1 MASLSSQPLIVVLRP
16 ELEDLAPSR
25 NSPPLLAV
33 LEQLQLVGLRHVELA
48 WSAHP
53 GWMSLMREV
62 KAAFSD
68 FSLGAASIHRVEALH
83 AVKEL
88 GLSYAMTPCFD
99 LSLQNQ
105 ALELQQ
111 LLVPGVFSP
120 SEIHQACSIGCQL
133 VKLFPASVLGMN
145 YWRQI
150 EAPLEPLPFV
160 IAAGGLTVS
169 DLTPWLAAG
178 YNSVALGRGLI
189 KQGRLDPALN
199 AWLKDPTSNI

>member
-1 MASLSSQPLIVVLRP
+1 M
-16 ELEDLAPSR
+16 
-25 NSPPLLAV
+25 
-33 LEQLQLVGLRHVELA
+33 
-48 WSAHP
+48 
-53 GWMSLMREV
+53 
-62 KAAFSD
+62 
-68 FSLGAASIHRVEALH
+68 H
-83 AVKEL
+83 A
-88 GLSYAMTPCFD
+88 
-99 LSLQNQ
+99 
-105 ALELQQ
+105 
-111 LLVPGVFSP
+111 
-120 SEIHQACSIGCQL
+120 ICQL